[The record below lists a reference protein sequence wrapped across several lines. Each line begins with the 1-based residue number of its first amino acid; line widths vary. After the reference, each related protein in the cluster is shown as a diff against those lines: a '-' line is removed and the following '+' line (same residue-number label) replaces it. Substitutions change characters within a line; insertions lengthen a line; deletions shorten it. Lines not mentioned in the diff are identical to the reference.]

1 MIPLVSAEQFL
12 SRIPQSAI
20 MPVDHDTDET
30 DTARIEI
37 ALQDATGIIT
47 ANLPWLLDKETGEI
61 SLPVNPQFADALNS
75 ICTDIALY
83 RLTDAVSGSEDARE
97 KYRDNMSLLNK
108 INREY
113 QGGLEGPGF
122 QSSAVVTPNGDEGI
136 TDGRVFKKGRLY

>member
-1 MIPLVSAEQFL
+1 MIPLVSAQQFL

-20 MPVDHDTDET
+20 MPVDNDGEPDIV
-30 DTARIEI
+30 RIEI

-61 SLPVNPQFADALNS
+61 ALPVNPQFAHALNS

-108 INREY
+108 INREH
-113 QGGLEGPGF
+113 QGGLEGPGL
-122 QSSAVVTPNGDEGI
+122 QSSAVVTANEADGI
-136 TDGRVFKKGRLY
+136 TDGRFFKKGGLY